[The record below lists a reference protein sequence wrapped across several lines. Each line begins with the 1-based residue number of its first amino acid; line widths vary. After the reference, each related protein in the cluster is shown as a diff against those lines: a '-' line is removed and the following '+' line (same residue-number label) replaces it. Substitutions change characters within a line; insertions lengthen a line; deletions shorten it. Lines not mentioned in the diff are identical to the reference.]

1 MQARVTDLE
10 RTLIDVTLRPA
21 YAGGVFEVPKAYAL
35 ARERVSVN
43 KLVTMLRN
51 LEFAYPYHQAIDYYL
66 ERSGYTASQ
75 LALVRRLPFEHDLY
89 LAHDMGRTRYEAE
102 LGTYSYQR
110 GFRRSIWSITKSN
123 GPRSKPAATLS
134 FTEATPA

>member
-21 YAGGVFEVPKAYAL
+21 YAGGVFEVAKAYAL

-43 KLVTMLRN
+43 KLVTMLRK
-51 LEFAYPYHQAIDYYL
+51 LEFAYPYHQAIGYYL
-66 ERSGYTASQ
+66 ERSGYTASP

-89 LAHDMGRTRYEAE
+89 LAHDMGRTRYEAAWHLFVPE
-102 LGTYSYQR
+102 GL
-110 GFRRSIWSITKSN
+110 
-123 GPRSKPAATLS
+123 
-134 FTEATPA
+134 